1 MDQFNKALD
10 DLIKAMNVLS
20 EEWEKLDAQYSNEL
34 SENYPFEKDFQEVVS
49 DVVYWR
55 STINK

>member
-20 EEWEKLDAQYSNEL
+20 EEWKNLMQKY
-34 SENYPFEKDFQEVVS
+34 
-49 DVVYWR
+49 
-55 STINK
+55 